1 MTNNLKLTPEML
13 LWKKA
18 KVEEC
23 QMEFSC
29 GGDSMNDYNFTF
41 YDDKGKKIENKK
53 TQELKDFFEDEVF
66 KRVEFY
72 VNSDGHYMGEAG
84 SVTITL
90 NEEDEEEPMFEYDKS
105 SQSEWSETFTDTIE
119 VELSEDELEV
129 IQEKIGSMNGGEGN
143 NNVNY
148 KVDCILTNEEDEVI
162 EKLLDKLDT
171 SANEHEFN
179 NEEAEGEASEWYT
192 WSTNDDYEVNLK
204 KKVIMIDVNRSFT
217 IYKDEEF

>member
-13 LWKKA
+13 LWKEA

-29 GGDSMNDYNFTF
+29 GGDSMNDYSFIF
-41 YDDKGKKIENKK
+41 YDSKGNKIENKK

-66 KRVEFY
+66 RRVEFY

-90 NEEDEEEPMFEYDKS
+90 NEDDEDEPMFEYDKS
-105 SQSEWSETFTDTIE
+105 SQSEWSETFSDTIE
-119 VELSEDELEV
+119 VELSKEEYKV

-148 KVDCILTNEEDEVI
+148 KVDCIVTDEEDELI
-162 EKLLDKLDT
+162 EKLLEKLDT
-171 SANEHEFN
+171 AANEHEFS
-179 NEEAEGEASEWYT
+179 NEETEGEPSDWYT
-192 WSTNDDYEVNLK
+192 WTTDEENELTK
-204 KKVIMIDVNRSFT
+204 KGIKIVVSRSFT
-217 IYKDEEF
+217 VYKDEEF